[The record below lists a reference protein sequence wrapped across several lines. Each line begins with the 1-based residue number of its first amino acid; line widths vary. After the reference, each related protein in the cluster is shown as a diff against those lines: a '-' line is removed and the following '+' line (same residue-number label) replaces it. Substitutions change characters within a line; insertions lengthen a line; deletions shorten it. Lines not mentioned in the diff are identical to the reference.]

1 MDVGGFAV
9 PMAST
14 AAGPSARCARLI
26 SPTVA
31 AGALPMDV
39 LDDTPIDRLTLLAR
53 LALSL
58 APELC

>member
-14 AAGPSARCARLI
+14 AAGPSARCARPI

-39 LDDTPIDRLTLLAR
+39 DDDILQLAR
-53 LALSL
+53 SL
-58 APELC
+58 LVLDSRRSS